1 MNLSRISIGASSS
14 TIVWFL
20 LLMVTTFVYD
30 NSDVHVAVT
39 ANSSAS
45 SLLSS
50 SKARLQTSPSLH
62 QQHRKRPLSLTDSEC
77 NGHHRFE
84 KRCVLAHGTTNHI
97 QQQQQEQ
104 QEQQQHYDIMLEE
117 DKDEQVE
124 EDSAKTGVVSCCT
137 YGPKN
142 NNCNSN
148 HLLSPVL
155 LFLASNRGGG
165 GQTVSTQD
173 SSSPTDNCTTTG
185 LKQRLKIGF
194 YFGLWYALNVIYN
207 IMNKKLLNI
216 IPAPV
221 TVGTIQLGI
230 GGLYAILLWLTRL
243 RASPKLTP
251 KGKEIVWKVGAYHGS
266 GQLFSMVSLG
276 AGPVSFTHI
285 VKALEPFFSAMIS
298 GLVFGKWMKPQVYAT
313 LIPVVGGVGYA
324 CLKERSFSWLA
335 FWMAMLSNLS
345 FALRAVVSKT
355 GMNHENYIGENMNAV
370 NLFAVVT
377 LTAFVLCIPVAW
389 IVENGL
395 FMDLWT
401 KATATTA
408 TATGTTANDLIKA
421 IILSGLFHYLNNEV
435 MYLALSN
442 VHPVTLA
449 VGNTMKRVFI
459 MVASVLVF
467 RNPVSLQAGIG
478 STIGISGVLL
488 YSLTKQYY
496 ENLERSQLVEAAPAA
511 AAVKATRKKETSFGK
526 KVRNRGRA

>member
-1 MNLSRISIGASSS
+1 
-14 TIVWFL
+14 
-20 LLMVTTFVYD
+20 
-30 NSDVHVAVT
+30 
-39 ANSSAS
+39 
-45 SLLSS
+45 
-50 SKARLQTSPSLH
+50 
-62 QQHRKRPLSLTDSEC
+62 
-77 NGHHRFE
+77 
-84 KRCVLAHGTTNHI
+84 
-97 QQQQQEQ
+97 
-104 QEQQQHYDIMLEE
+104 
-117 DKDEQVE
+117 
-124 EDSAKTGVVSCCT
+124 
-137 YGPKN
+137 
-142 NNCNSN
+142 
-148 HLLSPVL
+148 
-155 LFLASNRGGG
+155 
-165 GQTVSTQD
+165 
-173 SSSPTDNCTTTG
+173 
-185 LKQRLKIGF
+185 
-194 YFGLWYALNVIYN
+194 
-207 IMNKKLLNI
+207 MNKKLLNI

-230 GGLYAILLWLTRL
+230 GGLYAVLLWLTRL

-251 KGKEIVWKVGAYHGS
+251 KGKEIVWKVGTYHGS

-355 GMNHENYIGENMNAV
+355 GMNHENPIGENMNAV

-377 LTAFVLCIPVAW
+377 LTAFVLCIPVAL
-389 IVENGL
+389 IVENDL
-395 FMDLWT
+395 FLTLWT
-401 KATATTA
+401 KATSAVNGSTTIVS
-408 TATGTTANDLIKA
+408 ANELVKA

-478 STIGISGVLL
+478 SAVGISGVLL

-496 ENLERSQLVEAAPAA
+496 ENLERKQQEAASTKGA
-511 AAVKATRKKETSFGK
+511 RKKAASFGRNMRK
-526 KVRNRGRA
+526 K